1 MKINVPEKYAD
12 LYLKALAER
21 KQVLEQKIRS
31 FKDEIAEIDN
41 HIRNLTSIPIFN
53 EADELRSQVLNFEG
67 YSEEWP
73 WTKKINFFQQQIN
86 HIVTAGDIVECIL
99 ESEPDLNKTKAR
111 SSISAALS
119 NWVRQKRYSKFIDPL
134 SNTTYY
140 GPSDWFLSNG
150 NPQIDYIPDG
160 LKTKLLKRA

>member
-21 KQVLEQKIRS
+21 KQALEQKINA

-53 EADELRSQVLNFEG
+53 ETDELHTQVLNFDG
-67 YSEEWP
+67 YSPEWS
-73 WTKKINFFQQQIN
+73 WTRKISFFQQQVN
-86 HIVTAGDIVECIL
+86 HIFTAGDIVEFIL
-99 ESEPDLNKTKAR
+99 ESEPDLDKSKSR

-150 NPQIDYIPDG
+150 NPQIDYIPDT
-160 LKTKLLKRA
+160 LKNKLLKRT

>member
-21 KQVLEQKIRS
+21 KQVLEQKIIA
-31 FKDEIAEIDN
+31 FEDEIAEIDN

-53 EADELRSQVLNFEG
+53 ETNQLHAQVLNFNG
-67 YSEEWP
+67 YSSEWS
-73 WTKKINFFQQQIN
+73 WTKKISFLQQQIN
-86 HIVTAGDIVECIL
+86 LIFTANDIVEFIL
-99 ESEPDLNKTKAR
+99 ESEPDLDKAKIR

-119 NWVRQKRYSKFIDPL
+119 NWLKQKKYSKFIDPL

-140 GPSDWFLSNG
+140 GPSDWFLTNG
-150 NPQIDYIPDG
+150 NPQIDYIPDR
-160 LKTKLLKRA
+160 LKNKLLKRP